1 MEDLDFPPFLVNCLE
16 GLAVAVQITA
26 YQIENACAAALV
38 FKDLAEQQ
46 DGKVQAC
53 YPALNRLAFR
63 EIDSIYA
70 LGTAL
75 LFIFLAKRY
84 FPVRLHCHQEML
96 VTGMPN
102 EHHIFS

>member
-53 YPALNRLAFR
+53 YPALKPRQ
-63 EIDSIYA
+63 
-70 LGTAL
+70 
-75 LFIFLAKRY
+75 
-84 FPVRLHCHQEML
+84 H
-96 VTGMPN
+96 
-102 EHHIFS
+102 